1 MSKISARKRIGAFDL
16 GSVNTAFSLIK
27 VSKKPVIKH
36 AFMVPPSLRD
46 LKDAA
51 FPKQMRKLKRTLA
64 KLLDKYKP
72 DEVIAER
79 YMNRGI
85 KGVQVE
91 ILGILLGCL
100 STLCLQRKIPM
111 RLVTASTWKLAVN
124 RREKGLL
131 DKFYS
136 YFPSNKRHRVDA
148 IMIGMWHIDK
158 KFGMN
163 VKRIEKYISK
173 MEGSY
178 GKPRI
183 KKSKSGKA

>member
-16 GSVNTAFSLIK
+16 GSINTAFSLIET
-27 VSKKPVIKH
+27 SKKIVIKQ

-46 LKDAA
+46 LKDGA

-72 DEVIAER
+72 NEVIAER

-111 RLVTASTWKLAVN
+111 RLVTASSWKNQIN
-124 RREKGLL
+124 RKHPDFL
-131 DKFYS
+131 DRMYR
-136 YFPSNKRHRVDA
+136 YFPISKRHRVDA
-148 IMIGMWHIDK
+148 ILIGMWHIDK
-158 KFGMN
+158 TFEMN
-163 VKRIEKYISK
+163 MKTIESYISK

-178 GKPRI
+178 GKP
-183 KKSKSGKA
+183 KSGKT